1 MIPLLE
7 QANDPL
13 RINFKLMYQSFYFSK
28 LCNLD
33 EEESKHAQREAEGN
47 QIPETQKSERKMFI
61 FSNTFELLLTH
72 LIYKIDVFEMYPAL
86 QCLEVTVQHLTRSI
100 FDTSRSVVDEY
111 ILTLILRRQLQTIL
125 DFKTTSKLFG
135 TIFGERVD
143 KRHSIFED
151 TFNPQA
157 AIAITKVYSTILL
170 ISSKSPDVFQKIPLG
185 LAFNEPV
192 LYKLWKFIEVY
203 CGIESLMVRDYG

>member
-1 MIPLLE
+1 M
-7 QANDPL
+7 
-13 RINFKLMYQSFYFSK
+13 R
-28 LCNLD
+28 
-33 EEESKHAQREAEGN
+33 
-47 QIPETQKSERKMFI
+47 
-61 FSNTFELLLTH
+61 
-72 LIYKIDVFEMYPAL
+72 
-86 QCLEVTVQHLTRSI
+86 HLTRSI

-111 ILTLILRRQLQTIL
+111 ILTLILRRQLSTIL

-143 KRHSIFED
+143 KKHSIFED

-157 AIAITKVYSTILL
+157 AIAITKIYSTILL
-170 ISSKSPDVFQKIPLG
+170 ISSKSPDVFQKITLG